1 MMPQPSDA
9 SNPASAALAAC
20 VLGVVLSPFAYIA
33 IGALGGFGPALALV
47 SLPPLLAA
55 AGFLLYRFLSKPIV
69 NSAPSGLLMAA
80 EVVSWILIAG
90 FLVVIS
96 NFTLQTKFERIGLS
110 CTLFLVTT
118 VISLP
123 VVLMRRTALQARLRR
138 LPNGVAWVLAVAV
151 LAIAVAIVFVY
162 LRRDPQFV

>member
-1 MMPQPSDA
+1 
-9 SNPASAALAAC
+9 
-20 VLGVVLSPFAYIA
+20 
-33 IGALGGFGPALALV
+33 
-47 SLPPLLAA
+47 
-55 AGFLLYRFLSKPIV
+55 
-69 NSAPSGLLMAA
+69 MAA